1 MKEKIKTKL
10 KKDDTVKVL
19 SGKERGKTG
28 RILKIDTVKGR
39 VLVQGLNL
47 VKKAV
52 RKKSQQDKGGII
64 EIEAPIHISNVSLV
78 TKSGQTTRIGYKFE
92 DGKKVRIAR
101 KTGEEI

>member
-1 MKEKIKTKL
+1 MKKKIKTKL

-19 SGKERGKTG
+19 SGREKGKTG
-28 RILKIDTVKGR
+28 RILKIDTVNGR

-92 DGKKVRIAR
+92 DGKKIRIAR

>member
-1 MKEKIKTKL
+1 MKKKIKTKL

-19 SGKERGKTG
+19 TGKEKGKTG
-28 RILKIDTVKGR
+28 RILSVDSEKDR
-39 VLVQGLNL
+39 VFIHGLNL

-64 EIEAPIHISNVSLV
+64 EIEAPVHISNVAFV
-78 TKSGQTTRIGYKFE
+78 TKNGQISKIGYKFQ

-101 KTGEEI
+101 KTGEVI

>member
-1 MKEKIKTKL
+1 MKKKIKTKL

-19 SGKERGKTG
+19 TGKERGKTG
-28 RILKIDTVKGR
+28 RILKIDAENGR

-52 RKKSQQDKGGII
+52 RRKSQQDKGGII
-64 EIEAPIHISNVSLV
+64 EIEAPIHISNVALV
-78 TKSGQTTRIGYKFE
+78 AKNGQTTKIGYKFE

-101 KTGEEI
+101 KTGEVI

>member
-19 SGKERGKTG
+19 SGKEKGKTG
-28 RILKIDTVKGR
+28 RILKIDTVNGR

-64 EIEAPIHISNVSLV
+64 EIEAPIHISNVALV

>member
-1 MKEKIKTKL
+1 MKKKIKTRL

-19 SGKERGKTG
+19 TGKEKGKTG
-28 RILKIDTVKGR
+28 RILSVDSEKGR
-39 VLVQGLNL
+39 VLIHGLNL

-64 EIEAPIHISNVSLV
+64 EIEAPVHISNVALI
-78 TKSGQTTRIGYKFE
+78 TKSGQISKVGYKFE

-101 KTGEEI
+101 KTGEVI

>member
-19 SGKERGKTG
+19 TGKEKGKTG
-28 RILKIDTVKGR
+28 RILRVDRENGR
-39 VLVQGLNL
+39 VLVHGLNL

-101 KTGEEI
+101 KTGEVI